1 MPTPLN
7 SHDEDVLQAERDIR
21 DRLGHLPLDFPALTA
36 VSNVYRAATAVR
48 NRIEREVLSTEGLSW
63 GGFTILFVLWIW
75 GPMEAARLASEC
87 GLAKGTLTGMVSTLE
102 GRGLVE
108 RDRLTADRRRVRI
121 ALTESGLELIEKL
134 FPAFNRVESAVVGA
148 LEPDEA
154 DTLSRLLR
162 RVIRK
167 AE

>member
-1 MPTPLN
+1 M
-7 SHDEDVLQAERDIR
+7 
-21 DRLGHLPLDFPALTA
+21 
-36 VSNVYRAATAVR
+36 
-48 NRIEREVLSTEGLSW
+48 
-63 GGFTILFVLWIW
+63 
-75 GPMEAARLASEC
+75 
-87 GLAKGTLTGMVSTLE
+87 
-102 GRGLVE
+102 
-108 RDRLTADRRRVRI
+108 RI